1 MVPSRPDTSWQPLYP
16 IGAGS
21 AYLLYGMLLPIWFGW
36 VGWKLLRIGAQE
48 VLAVPHEPLSAADAS
63 TILIENRPSTSG

>member
-1 MVPSRPDTSWQPLYP
+1 
-16 IGAGS
+16 
-21 AYLLYGMLLPIWFGW
+21 MLLPIWFGW